1 MKFLICY
8 ITFLENIIINV
19 LDKMRGENLEFILE
33 FFLSCIVEGLFFSS
47 EGQRSKKI
55 KIWHGIFRSS
65 MYLAIS
71 ILFLFLSYSSGST
84 TVQKIFFLVISLFSF
99 YMMIKTNFTS
109 YKRHVEWAKNQ
120 GQKDQ
125 EKPF

>member
-1 MKFLICY
+1 MCLI
-8 ITFLENIIINV
+8 
-19 LDKMRGENLEFILE
+19 KRGGEFGVYLRI
-33 FFLSCIVEGLFFSS
+33 FLSCIVEGLFFSS

-125 EKPF
+125 GKPF

>member
-33 FFLSCIVEGLFFSS
+33 FFLSCIVEGLFLSS

-55 KIWHGIFRSS
+55 KIWHGILRSS

-71 ILFLFLSYSSGST
+71 ILFLFLSYDVKSS
-84 TVQKIFFLVISLFSF
+84 F
-99 YMMIKTNFTS
+99 
-109 YKRHVEWAKNQ
+109 
-120 GQKDQ
+120 
-125 EKPF
+125 

>member
-1 MKFLICY
+1 M
-8 ITFLENIIINV
+8 
-19 LDKMRGENLEFILE
+19 
-33 FFLSCIVEGLFFSS
+33 
-47 EGQRSKKI
+47 
-55 KIWHGIFRSS
+55 
-65 MYLAIS
+65 
-71 ILFLFLSYSSGST
+71 
-84 TVQKIFFLVISLFSF
+84 IFFLVISLFSF